1 MTSPSSHKSCKSCNC
16 AVPFKFVWNMTKVWA
31 ITQYWIATC
40 WICPKTW
47 NVMEKNAAEMIKDN
61 FVAWIKLCH
70 KVFPI
75 HTLSYRLGIYPPLPP
90 HNKDKF
96 TTYWCEVKVELTFTM
111 FLQKKKPGEIL
122 RSGYSCQKFLAKL
135 RKAHWETSTQ
145 RLTLSDLWFIFH
157 TSREGNRL
165 TKVNFVHV

>member
-1 MTSPSSHKSCKSCNC
+1 MTSPSGHKSCKSCNC

-75 HTLSYRLGIYPPLPP
+75 HTLSYRLGISLPLPP

-96 TTYWCEVKVELTFTM
+96 TTYWCKVKVELTFTM
-111 FLQKKKPGEIL
+111 FLQKNWGNSSLRILLPEIFSHVKEGSVRNL
-122 RSGYSCQKFLAKL
+122 
-135 RKAHWETSTQ
+135 
-145 RLTLSDLWFIFH
+145 H
-157 TSREGNRL
+157 T
-165 TKVNFVHV
+165 TTDFVWSLIYLPY

>member
-1 MTSPSSHKSCKSCNC
+1 MTSPSGHKSCKSCNC

-111 FLQKKKPGEIL
+111 FLQKKTWGNSSLRILLSEIFSHVKDGLL
-122 RSGYSCQKFLAKL
+122 RNL
-135 RKAHWETSTQ
+135 
-145 RLTLSDLWFIFH
+145 H
-157 TSREGNRL
+157 T
-165 TKVNFVHV
+165 TTDFVWIYLPY

>member
-1 MTSPSSHKSCKSCNC
+1 MTSPSGHKSCKSCNC

-111 FLQKKKPGEIL
+111 FLQKKNWGNSSLRILLSEIFSQVKEGSL
-122 RSGYSCQKFLAKL
+122 RNL
-135 RKAHWETSTQ
+135 
-145 RLTLSDLWFIFH
+145 H
-157 TSREGNRL
+157 T
-165 TKVNFVHV
+165 TTDFVWSLIYLPYQP

>member
-1 MTSPSSHKSCKSCNC
+1 MTSPSGHKSCKSCNC

-111 FLQKKKPGEIL
+111 FLQKKLE
-122 RSGYSCQKFLAKL
+122 KFFA
-135 RKAHWETSTQ
+135 Q
-145 RLTLSDLWFIFH
+145 DTLV
-157 TSREGNRL
+157 R
-165 TKVNFVHV
+165 NF